1 MQVIIMR
8 HGDAVFKGA
17 ERVLS
22 AKGEQEARLTGLK
35 LASAF
40 HITKIFCSSKTR
52 ALQTANIVHD
62 LLRGREVPPVQ
73 VLNELAPYGNT
84 DLAVD
89 YIESICEENDTVLLV
104 SHIPQVVCLST
115 AFCQREL
122 ELPTFFTAGA
132 LILESKG
139 HGQAFVPSQFLT
151 ANRELKLQAIPTNT
165 IKVPTAA
172 AAAVAVSAGAAGV
185 ALWPHAANMLSAYT
199 SVQGITRHVAEPS
212 ADQVTVLTSNT
223 KKPMLHSQRV
233 LAQLSAATHKKS
245 SGSKSTAVP
254 RLESYPA
261 YSL

>member
-8 HGDAVFKGA
+8 HGDAVFQGA

-89 YIESICEENDTVLLV
+89 YIESVCDENDTVLLV

-115 AFCQREL
+115 AFCHREL

-132 LILESKG
+132 LVLEGKG
-139 HGQAFVPSQFLT
+139 HGQAFAPSQFLT
-151 ANRELKLQAIPTNT
+151 ANRELKLQAIPADT

-172 AAAVAVSAGAAGV
+172 AAAVAASAGAAGV

-212 ADQVTVLTSNT
+212 ADQVTVLTSNS

-245 SGSKSTAVP
+245 SSSKSTAVP
-254 RLESYPA
+254 RLDSYPA

>member
-8 HGDAVFKGA
+8 HGDAVFQGA

-89 YIESICEENDTVLLV
+89 YIESVCDENDTVLLV

-115 AFCQREL
+115 AFCHREL
-122 ELPTFFTAGA
+122 ELPTFFTYAPCSGA
-132 LILESKG
+132 KCRSGDGAYQQQQKAYA
-139 HGQAFVPSQFLT
+139 AFP
-151 ANRELKLQAIPTNT
+151 AR
-165 IKVPTAA
+165 
-172 AAAVAVSAGAAGV
+172 VSAAISCYPQKEQQQEYGGAASRFV
-185 ALWPHAANMLSAYT
+185 
-199 SVQGITRHVAEPS
+199 
-212 ADQVTVLTSNT
+212 
-223 KKPMLHSQRV
+223 
-233 LAQLSAATHKKS
+233 S
-245 SGSKSTAVP
+245 S
-254 RLESYPA
+254 L
-261 YSL
+261 